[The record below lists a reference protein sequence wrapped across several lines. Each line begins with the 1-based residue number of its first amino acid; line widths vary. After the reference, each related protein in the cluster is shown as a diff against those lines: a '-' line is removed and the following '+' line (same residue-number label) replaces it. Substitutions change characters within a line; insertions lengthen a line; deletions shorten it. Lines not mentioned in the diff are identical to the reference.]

1 MHELHKW
8 SVFSA
13 YYFEGAS
20 LLLYVLS
27 ILSVGIGKAPFET
40 GNCNFFGKNLI
51 GQIDK
56 SK

>member
-13 YYFEGAS
+13 CYFDGAS
-20 LLLYVLS
+20 LLYVLS

-40 GNCNFFGKNLI
+40 ANCNFFGKNLI
-51 GQIDK
+51 GEIHK